1 VPHHLMET
9 RRVASRDT
17 QGPRPDGRHPRT
29 DIVTGSESGE
39 LLSLVLDHTPD
50 GVLLADERAVIVY
63 ANRSLHRLFGYAD
76 GDLVGRPINV
86 LIPDDVR
93 VRHRSQVKRFQKHPR
108 PRQMG
113 REDLDIEGRRFDGS
127 FIAVDVQLDAL
138 PGTPL
143 VMAAVRDVAEQR
155 RSSVDRAIDQ
165 LDLATARG
173 QVTRLQASL
182 DHVIQRL
189 FALGTSIEAGSADQA
204 DEDDLSNRLAAAVDR
219 IDQIIEAVQ
228 QGRKPDSGR
237 ER

>member
-1 VPHHLMET
+1 M
-9 RRVASRDT
+9 ASRDL
-17 QGPRPDGRHPRT
+17 QGPRREGQVPRT
-29 DIVTGSESGE
+29 DFVKGSESGE

-63 ANRSLHRLFGYAD
+63 ANRSLHRLFGYDD
-76 GDLVGRPINV
+76 GDLVGRSLDV

-93 VRHRSQVKRFQKHPR
+93 VRHRSQVKRFLKHPR

-113 REDLDIEGRRFDGS
+113 REDLDIEGRRLDGS

-138 PGTPL
+138 PGTPFVL
-143 VMAAVRDVAEQR
+143 ATVRDVAEQR
-155 RSSVDRAIDQ
+155 RSSVDRAIGE
-165 LDLATARG
+165 LDLASSRR

-182 DHVIQRL
+182 DQVIQRL
-189 FALGTSIEAGSADQA
+189 FALGTSIEAGPVDQA
-204 DEDDLSNRLAAAVDR
+204 DEADLSNRLAAAVDR

-228 QGRKPDSGR
+228 QGRKPDSDR

>member
-1 VPHHLMET
+1 MET
-9 RRVASRDT
+9 HRVASRNT
-17 QGPRPDGRHPRT
+17 QGPRRDGQHPRT
-29 DIVTGSESGE
+29 DIVKESESGE

-63 ANRSLHRLFGYAD
+63 ANRSLHRLFGYDD
-76 GDLVGRPINV
+76 GDLLGQPIDV

-93 VRHRSQVKRFQKHPR
+93 VRHRSQVKRFHKHPR

-113 REDLDIEGRRFDGS
+113 REDLDIEGRRLDGS
-127 FIAVDVQLDAL
+127 VIAVDVQLDAL
-138 PGTPL
+138 PGTPF

-155 RSSVDRAIDQ
+155 RSSVDRAIGQ
-165 LDLATARG
+165 LDLANARS

-182 DHVIQRL
+182 DQVIQRL
-189 FALGTSIEAGSADQA
+189 FALGTSIEAGAADQA
-204 DEDDLSNRLAAAVDR
+204 DEADLSNRLAAAVDR

-228 QGRKPDSGR
+228 QGRRPEPDR